1 MKLSKQLP
9 LNALRVFEA
18 VARLQS
24 FTLAGAELGMSQT
37 AVSYQIKL
45 LEGHVG
51 EALFLR
57 KPRRIALSEAG
68 ERLLPKV
75 TEGFELLREALADL
89 RNTTEATLIIHSTA
103 TFASQ
108 WLARHLGLFQLSNP
122 GIAVRLETSQE
133 MIDFNRIEADLAI
146 RNGKGNWPG
155 LRSHFV
161 MRNHFTPML
170 SPELAK
176 GVGGINK
183 PLDLLKLR
191 IIDPSDSWW
200 QIWFTAAGHPDV
212 ALDVYPRSKL
222 GAQAFEATAAVAGH
236 GVAILRPEFY
246 AEDVAAGRLFQ
257 PFDLTCED
265 GSHYWLVY
273 PEARRNA
280 GKIRAFRDFLRANLP
295 DFGSDPSS
303 AAEEK
308 RPLAR

>member
-18 VARLQS
+18 VARLES
-24 FTLAGAELGMSQT
+24 FTRAGEELGMSQT

-57 KPRRIALSEAG
+57 KPRRISLSAAG

-75 TEGFELLREALADL
+75 AEGFELLREALADL
-89 RNTTEATLIIHSTA
+89 RNTADGTLILHATA

-108 WLARHLGLFQLSNP
+108 WLARHLGLFQLRNP

-133 MIDFNRIEADLAI
+133 VIDFSRTQADLAI
-146 RNGKGNWPG
+146 RTGTGSWPG
-155 LRSHFV
+155 LRAHFV

-170 SPELAK
+170 SPKLAES
-176 GVGGINK
+176 VGGIHE

-191 IIDPSDSWW
+191 IIDPADPWW
-200 QIWFTAAGHPDV
+200 RIWFTAAGHPDA
-212 ALDVYPRSKL
+212 ALDTYPRSRL
-222 GAQAFEATAAVAGH
+222 GAQSFEAAAAVAGH
-236 GVAILRPEFY
+236 GIAILRPEFY
-246 AEDVAAGRLFQ
+246 PEEVASGRLIQ

-280 GKIRAFRDFLRANLP
+280 GKIRAFRDFLRASLP
-295 DFGSDPSS
+295 SFETTPPP
-303 AAEEK
+303 AAG
-308 RPLAR
+308 

>member
-89 RNTTEATLIIHSTA
+89 RNTADGTLIIHATA

-108 WLARHLGLFQLSNP
+108 WLARHLGLFQLNNP

-133 MIDFNRIEADLAI
+133 MIDFSRTQADLAI
-146 RNGKGNWPG
+146 RTGKGVWPG
-155 LRSHFV
+155 LRAHFV

-170 SPELAK
+170 SPQLANSI
-176 GVGGINK
+176 GGIRE

-191 IIDPSDSWW
+191 IIDPSDPWW
-200 QIWFTAAGHPDV
+200 RLWFTAAGHPDV
-212 ALDVYPRSKL
+212 ALGVYPRSTL
-222 GAQAFEATAAVAGH
+222 GAQAFEAAAAVAGH
-236 GVAILRPEFY
+236 GIAILRPEFY
-246 AEDVAAGRLFQ
+246 AEDVAAGRLLQ

-280 GKIRAFRDFLRANLP
+280 GKIRAFREFLRAKLQGF
-295 DFGSDPSS
+295 DS
-303 AAEEK
+303 EK
-308 RPLAR
+308 PASVT

>member
-18 VARLQS
+18 VARLES
-24 FTLAGAELGMSQT
+24 FTRAGEELGMSQT

-45 LEGHVG
+45 LEAHVG

-57 KPRRIALSEAG
+57 RPRRISLSEAG

-89 RNTTEATLIIHSTA
+89 RNTADGTLIIHATA

-108 WLARHLGLFQLSNP
+108 WLARHLGHFQLRNP
-122 GIAVRLETSQE
+122 GIAVRLDTSQE
-133 MIDFNRIEADLAI
+133 VIDFSRTQADLAI
-146 RNGKGNWPG
+146 RTGRGIWPG
-155 LRSHFV
+155 LRAHFV

-170 SPELAK
+170 SPKLADSIG
-176 GVGGINK
+176 GVRE

-191 IIDPSDSWW
+191 IIDPSDPWW
-200 QIWFTAAGHPDV
+200 RIWFTAAGYPDV
-212 ALDVYPRSKL
+212 ALDSHQRTRL
-222 GAQAFEATAAVAGH
+222 GAQSFEAAAAVAGH
-236 GVAILRPEFY
+236 GIAILRPEFY
-246 AEDVAAGRLFQ
+246 PEEIASGRLIQ
-257 PFDLTCED
+257 PFELTCED

-280 GKIRAFRDFLRANLP
+280 GKIRAFREFMR
-295 DFGSDPSS
+295 S
-303 AAEEK
+303 ALQSFESVPPGAG
-308 RPLAR
+308 A